1 MITIILEKNALS
13 IQGHGN
19 SYICHAVSAVSQ
31 YLCSNLEI
39 ISYKSEDGYLCA
51 TFRDTLIS
59 RMLLDSFVRFLKDLH
74 SREIHL
80 EERR

>member
-1 MITIILEKNALS
+1 MIKIILEKNALNV
-13 IQGHGN
+13 QGHGN

-39 ISYKSEDGYLCA
+39 ISYKSGYGYLCA
-51 TFRDTLIS
+51 TFRDSSIS
-59 RMLLDSFVRFLKDLH
+59 RILLDNFVRFLKDLH
-74 SREIHL
+74 SQEIHL

>member
-1 MITIILEKNALS
+1 MIKIIVEKDRLG

-19 SYICHAVSAVSQ
+19 SYVCHAVSAVSQ

-59 RMLLDSFVRFLKDLH
+59 RMLLDSFARFLKDLH

>member
-1 MITIILEKNALS
+1 MIAIILEKNALS

-59 RMLLDSFVRFLKDLH
+59 RMLLDSFVRFLKDLQ
-74 SREIHL
+74 SQEIQF

>member
-1 MITIILEKNALS
+1 MIKIILEKNVLNV
-13 IQGHGN
+13 QGHGN

-31 YLCSNLEI
+31 YICSNLEI

-59 RMLLDSFVRFLKDLH
+59 RMLLDSFVRFLKDLQ
-74 SREIHL
+74 SQEIQF

>member
-1 MITIILEKNALS
+1 MIKVTVEKEKLN

-39 ISYKSEDGYLCA
+39 ISYKSGYGYFCLLY
-51 TFRDTLIS
+51 TSPSPRDVEES
-59 RMLLDSFVRFLKDLH
+59 RMPS
-74 SREIHL
+74 SA
-80 EERR
+80 

>member
-1 MITIILEKNALS
+1 MIKITVEKNVLR

-31 YLCSNLEI
+31 YICSNLEI

-59 RMLLDSFVRFLKDLH
+59 RMLLDSFVRFLKDLQ
-74 SREIHL
+74 SQEIQF

>member
-1 MITIILEKNALS
+1 MIKITVEKEKLN

-59 RMLLDSFVRFLKDLH
+59 RMLLDSFVRFLKDLKTQ
-74 SREIHL
+74 EIQF